1 MAVRRTGVW
10 PIVVIAGACV
20 VIASPLLLAV
30 AAIISLL
37 DRGRQRPLRLV
48 ALITAYCAYE
58 LAAMA
63 RGVWLWL
70 RGGFGRALTSGDSV
84 ARHYELVRWFL
95 DGMRRAAARTT
106 AFELQIDGASREAGE
121 FLARNEAPALILAR
135 HAGAGDSFL
144 IVQELLSRYGRRP
157 RVVMKSTLQYDPLI
171 DLFGNRVPN
180 CFIDPNTHDAEAA
193 IASLARGLGRHEA
206 LLIFPEGGNF
216 SLARRRRAIAHL
228 VALGR
233 RATAR
238 KAMRLHHVA
247 PPKLGGVLAALEASP
262 DADIVLI
269 AHAGL
274 ADASG
279 PGAFWRS
286 IPLDRPARM
295 CLWLVRR
302 SEVPDAESEV
312 GDWLMGWWR
321 RLDARVGAG
330 GV

>member
-1 MAVRRTGVW
+1 MAMRRTAVW
-10 PIVVIAGACV
+10 PVVVIAGACV
-20 VIASPLLLAV
+20 VIASPLLLAI
-30 AAIISLL
+30 AAVVSLL
-37 DRGRQRPLRLV
+37 DPRRRRPLRV
-48 ALITAYCAYE
+48 MALITAYCAYQV
-58 LAAMA
+58 AAIV

-70 RGGFGRALTSGDSV
+70 RSGFGRALTSAESM

-95 DGMRRAAARTT
+95 EGVRSAAERTT
-106 AFELQIDGASREAGE
+106 AFELQIDGASREAAD
-121 FLARNEAPALILAR
+121 FLAGSDAPAVVLAR

-157 RVVMKSTLQYDPLI
+157 RVVMKSALQYDPLV

-180 CFIDPNTHDAEAA
+180 CFIDPNTQDAEAA
-193 IASLARGLGRHEA
+193 IASLARGLGRRDA

-228 VALGR
+228 AAIGR
-233 RATAR
+233 HTTAR
-238 KAMRLHHVA
+238 KAMRLHNVA

-269 AHAGL
+269 AHVGL

-286 IPLDRPARM
+286 IPLKRPARM

-302 SEVPDAESEV
+302 SEVPDSESEV

-321 RLDARVGAG
+321 RLDVWVGAG